1 LFKKTIFLA
10 KSTHDWVKKCY
21 NKKRG
26 DCMNK
31 DLIKNNFYEA
41 VNGKWL
47 EKAVIP
53 SDKPSMS
60 AFLELHLDIE
70 KTLLELT
77 AKWEKDQTGLN
88 DNLKKFIK
96 LYQMT
101 KDFDKRKELGTKPF
115 EVILNKINSLNS
127 LNDLEQAFEDLTL
140 ESIETPFGFAVM
152 QDFMNSNNQVLYFG
166 ASGLFLPDTSYYKD
180 EKTKAQLIGLF
191 TQTTTQL
198 LTLYGFKSEE
208 IDKLLKDALAFDEL
222 LVPVTKS
229 SVEKADYVKMYN
241 PMSKA
246 DVQKLTQN
254 FNVMENAEAL
264 VKQTVEE
271 LIILNPAFINAF
283 DSIINDENFEIIK
296 SWMIVNNAI
305 RFASDL
311 TDELRVAAGAFG
323 RALSGT
329 KEAQNKEKFAFYQA
343 YNRFSQVV
351 GLYYGENY
359 FGPVAKNDVK
369 TMVYEMIE
377 VYKERITDNDWLN
390 EKTKEKAIK
399 KLSTLNVHVGYPD
412 ELPPYYD
419 QFEIKGY
426 EKGSDLIQERLA
438 VSRIIT
444 AYDFAKY
451 NKEPNRNIWGMP
463 ASMVNAY
470 YSPTNNQIVFPAAI
484 LQKPYYSLEQTP
496 SENYGGIGAVMAHEI
511 SHAFDNNG
519 AKFDET
525 GSLNNWW
532 TEDDLKAFDQK
543 AKDMIALFDGVE
555 TGFGPCNGELT
566 VSENIADSGGLRC
579 ALEASR
585 KRDDHNFEEF
595 FKNWASVWR
604 NKSSVE
610 YSQLLLRVDVHGPSI
625 LRANM
630 QLSNLPEFQEF
641 YQITENDKM
650 YLPKE
655 KMVSI
660 W

>member
-1 LFKKTIFLA
+1 
-10 KSTHDWVKKCY
+10 
-21 NKKRG
+21 
-26 DCMNK
+26 MNK
-31 DLIKNNFYEA
+31 EQIKNNYYEA

-53 SDKPSMS
+53 NDKPSMS

-115 EVILNKINSLNS
+115 DVILNKLNKLNS
-127 LNDLEQAFEDLTL
+127 LKDLDQAFVDFTL

-166 ASGLFLPDTSYYKD
+166 ASNLFLPDTSYYKD

-198 LTLYGFKSEE
+198 LTLYGFSNEE
-208 IDKLLKDALAFDEL
+208 VEKLIKEALAFDEL

-229 SVEKADYVKMYN
+229 SVERADYVKMYN
-241 PMSKA
+241 PMRKEE
-246 DVQKLTQN
+246 VQKLTQN
-254 FNVMENAEAL
+254 FDVMKHGEAL
-264 VKQTVEE
+264 VKQSVEQ
-271 LIILNPAFINAF
+271 LIVLNPEFIKVF
-283 DSIINDENFEIIK
+283 DEIISEDNFELIK
-296 SWMIVNNAI
+296 SWMIVNNAM

-329 KEAQNKEKFAFYQA
+329 KEAQSKEKFAFYQA

-377 VYKERITDNDWLN
+377 VYKERITNNDWLN

-419 QFEIKGY
+419 QFEVKGY
-426 EKGSDLIQERLA
+426 ENGSDLIQERLA
-438 VSRIIT
+438 VSRIVT
-444 AYDFAKY
+444 AYDYAKY

-519 AKFDET
+519 AKFDEN

-532 TEDDLKAFDQK
+532 TDEDLKAFDQK

-566 VSENIADSGGLRC
+566 VSENIADSGGIRC

-585 KRDDHNFEEF
+585 KREDHSFEEF

-641 YQITENDKM
+641 YQITESDQM

>member
-1 LFKKTIFLA
+1 MKKE
-10 KSTHDWVKKCY
+10 
-21 NKKRG
+21 
-26 DCMNK
+26 
-31 DLIKNNFYEA
+31 LIKTNFFEA
-41 VNGKWL
+41 VNGEWL
-47 EKAVIP
+47 DQAVIP
-53 SDKPSMS
+53 GDQPSIS
-60 AFLELHLDIE
+60 AFLELHLGIE
-70 KTLLELT
+70 KTLMDLT
-77 AKWEKDQTGLN
+77 AAWEQDPSKLN

-101 KDFDKRKELGTKPF
+101 KDFDKRQELGTKPF
-115 EVILNKINSLNS
+115 EVILSKLNQLKSLK
-127 LNDLEQAFEDLTL
+127 DLEKAFVDLTL

-166 ASGLFLPDTSYYKD
+166 ASNLFLPDTSYYKD

-191 TQTTTQL
+191 SSTTTQL
-198 LTLYGFKSEE
+198 LTMFGFSEE
-208 IDKLLKDALAFDEL
+208 ETAKLLQEALAFDEL

-241 PMSKA
+241 PLVKE
-246 DVQKLTQN
+246 DVIKLTKN
-254 FNVMENAEAL
+254 FNIIKNAETL
-264 VKQTVEE
+264 VKQPIDQ
-271 LIILNPAFINAF
+271 LIVTNLDFINAF
-283 DSIINDENFEIIK
+283 DSIINDANFQLIK
-296 SWMIVNNAI
+296 SWMIISNVLK
-305 RFASDL
+305 FSSDL
-311 TDELRVAAGAFG
+311 TDEIRVASGAFR

-329 KEAQNKEKFAFYQA
+329 KEAQSKEKFAFYQA

-359 FGPVAKNDVK
+359 FGPVAKQDVK
-369 TMVYEMIE
+369 TMVYEMIGI
-377 VYKERITDNDWLN
+377 YKERITTNTWLN

-399 KLSTLNVHVGYPD
+399 KLSTLTVHVGYPD
-412 ELPPYYD
+412 VLPPYYD
-419 QFEIKGY
+419 MFEIKGY
-426 EKGSDLIQERLA
+426 EAGSNLIEEKLA
-438 VSRIIT
+438 MTRIVT
-444 AYDFAKY
+444 EYDFSKY
-451 NKEPNRNIWGMP
+451 NKEPNKNIWGMP

-484 LQKPYYSLEQTP
+484 LQRPYYSLDQTP

-532 TEDDLKAFDQK
+532 TEEDLEAFNQK
-543 AKDMIALFDGVE
+543 AKDMITLFDGVE
-555 TGFGPCNGELT
+555 TGFGPCNGTLT

-585 KRDDHNFEEF
+585 KGQKHNFDEF
-595 FKNWASVWR
+595 FQNWARVWR
-604 NKSSVE
+604 NKSSLQ

-630 QLSNLPEFQEF
+630 QLSNLPEFQDF
-641 YQITENDKM
+641 YNVTEEDKM

>member
-1 LFKKTIFLA
+1 VNKEQIKT
-10 KSTHDWVKKCY
+10 
-21 NKKRG
+21 
-26 DCMNK
+26 
-31 DLIKNNFYEA
+31 NFYEA
-41 VNGKWL
+41 VNGEWSDQ
-47 EKAVIP
+47 AVIP
-53 SDKPSMS
+53 GDQPSIS
-60 AFLELHLDIE
+60 AFLELHLGIE
-70 KTLLELT
+70 KTLMDLT
-77 AKWEKDQTGLN
+77 SKWEQDQTALN

-101 KDFDKRKELGTKPF
+101 KNFDQRNQLGTKPF
-115 EVILNKINSLNS
+115 DVVLNKINQLKG
-127 LNDLEQAFEDLTL
+127 LKDLANNFNDLTL

-166 ASGLFLPDTSYYKD
+166 ASNLFLPDTSYYKD
-180 EKTKAQLIGLF
+180 ENTKKQLMGLF
-191 TQTTTQL
+191 TTTTTQL
-198 LTLYGFKSEE
+198 LTLYGFPKEE
-208 IDKLLKDALAFDEL
+208 IDKLMSEALAFDEL

-241 PMSKA
+241 PLGKVEVQELTKNFDVIAKA
-246 DVQKLTQN
+246 
-254 FNVMENAEAL
+254 EGL
-264 VKQTVEE
+264 VNQTIDQ
-271 LIILNPAFINAF
+271 LIIMNLDFIHAF
-283 DSIINDENFEIIK
+283 DSIINEANFNLIK
-296 SWMIVNNAI
+296 SWMIISNVI
-305 RFASDL
+305 KFSSDL
-311 TDELRVAAGAFG
+311 TDEIRVAGGAFR

-359 FGPVAKNDVK
+359 FGPVAKQDVK
-369 TMVYEMIE
+369 TMVHEMIG
-377 VYKERITDNDWLN
+377 VYKERINENSWLN

-419 QFEIKGY
+419 KFEIKGY
-426 EKGSDLIQERLA
+426 EQGSDLIQEKLA
-438 VSRIIT
+438 MNRIISS
-444 AYDFAKY
+444 YDFDKY
-451 NKEPNRNIWGMP
+451 HKEPNRNIWGMP

-484 LQKPYYSLEQTP
+484 LQRPYYSLDQTP

-532 TEDDLKAFDQK
+532 TEEDLKAFNQK
-543 AKDMIALFDGVE
+543 AKDMISLFDGVE

-579 ALEASR
+579 ALEASK
-585 KRDDHNFEEF
+585 KRNDHNLDEF
-595 FKNWASVWR
+595 FQNWARVWR
-604 NKSSVE
+604 NKSSNE
-610 YSQLLLRVDVHGPSI
+610 YRQLLLRVDVHGPSI

-641 YQITENDKM
+641 YQITEADQM
-650 YLPKE
+650 YLPKD